1 MAKKIQI
8 LVRVS
13 ECSSQEDYIVPA
25 DMKISDVIALIAR
38 IVFPAEH
45 PAFSRVEKFTLFDHD
60 RQAVCLPD
68 HTAEECGL
76 TRGSLLLLV

>member
-1 MAKKIQI
+1 M
-8 LVRVS
+8 VRFS
-13 ECSSQEDYIVPA
+13 EGSNQEDYIVPA

-45 PAFSRVEKFTLFDHD
+45 PAFSRLEKFTLFDHD
-60 RQAVCLPD
+60 RQAICSPGRTV
-68 HTAEECGL
+68 EECGL